1 MLSFKEYSESKE
13 IKTHYD
19 ILRNNPD
26 PRKIKVARKLGLI
39 TPEQH
44 DQLLKLSE
52 K

>member
-26 PRKIKVARKLGLI
+26 PKKIDAALELGLI
-39 TPEQH
+39 KPEQH
-44 DQLLKLSE
+44 KKLLKLLE

>member
-19 ILRNNPD
+19 ILRKNPD
-26 PRKIKVARKLGLI
+26 PKKIKAAHELGLI
-39 TPEQH
+39 TPEQYK
-44 DQLLKLSE
+44 KLSE